1 MSHSSRR
8 DEWKRHTG
16 MVKMLGPKLRELNLH
31 RQRKRDHAGSRNFG
45 PAFSTITVNAVF
57 TETLKFMTLS

>member
-1 MSHSSRR
+1 
-8 DEWKRHTG
+8 
-16 MVKMLGPKLRELNLH
+16 MLGPKLRELNLH